1 MKLVWNQMFM
11 MTVVTG
17 IVGMGFGFMVMI
29 FTLQLT
35 LQQVNSLSCDRSS
48 RYVLCDLS
56 AVD

>member
-1 MKLVWNQMFM
+1 MKLVGNQMFM

-35 LQQVNSLSCDRSS
+35 TAGKQFVLQSFQSVCF
-48 RYVLCDLS
+48 V
-56 AVD
+56 